1 MLPHPGF
8 EIPDAFLQTGV
19 HRPEVNVR
27 RPQLSNGCLQ
37 LSNGCLQ
44 GGYHGWHHST
54 ERAAK
59 PTRHPTPVNGYPRG
73 FVIHSSHFTHWTT
86 LECPV
91 EMAENYYDQ
100 DIQGNKLPRK
110 DFRGVDAS

>member
-19 HRPEVNVR
+19 RRPEVNVR
-27 RPQLSNGCLQ
+27 RPQ

-54 ERAAK
+54 ERAAE
-59 PTRHPTPVNGYPRG
+59 PTRHPYPAMTP
-73 FVIHSSHFTHWTT
+73 
-86 LECPV
+86 
-91 EMAENYYDQ
+91 
-100 DIQGNKLPRK
+100 
-110 DFRGVDAS
+110 

>member
-19 HRPEVNVR
+19 RRPELNVHRPEVNVH
-27 RPQLSNGCLQ
+27 RPEVNVHRPEVNVHRPQ

-59 PTRHPTPVNGYPRG
+59 PTRHPTPP
-73 FVIHSSHFTHWTT
+73 
-86 LECPV
+86 
-91 EMAENYYDQ
+91 
-100 DIQGNKLPRK
+100 
-110 DFRGVDAS
+110 

>member
-8 EIPDAFLQTGV
+8 EIPDAFLQLRDRCPEVNV
-19 HRPEVNVR
+19 HRPEVNVH
-27 RPQLSNGCLQ
+27 RPQ

-59 PTRHPTPVNGYPRG
+59 PTRHPTPP
-73 FVIHSSHFTHWTT
+73 
-86 LECPV
+86 
-91 EMAENYYDQ
+91 
-100 DIQGNKLPRK
+100 
-110 DFRGVDAS
+110 